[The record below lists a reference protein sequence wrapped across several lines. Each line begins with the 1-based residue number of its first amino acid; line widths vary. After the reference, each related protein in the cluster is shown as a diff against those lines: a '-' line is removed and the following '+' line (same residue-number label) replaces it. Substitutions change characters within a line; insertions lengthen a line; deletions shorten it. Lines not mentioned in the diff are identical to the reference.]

1 MTILTNFKNARHFRI
16 SSILRSTNAED
27 SLAERKFECKLWSGQ
42 TVRKIL
48 RVLSIATLIVV
59 LSGCGGGGGSGAP
72 PGDPPP
78 DDPPPGDPPPP
89 DPGGIV
95 PQTEQVVA
103 FPETGQ
109 SPEREVRTEEMN
121 RVLAMHRR
129 GGTGRGEIVGIFD
142 SGTNESHPDLG
153 GQYAHVC
160 AMANCDKD
168 GRPELNRGENG
179 SRLDPSP
186 LEDTDG
192 HGTPV
197 SGVVAAKKNGQGVF
211 GIAYEA
217 KIASYGNTASTQFP
231 WGNSCYGN
239 HCPPGINEKDHQWG
253 PEFDRQIARGIDWM
267 RNLDV
272 GVTSM
277 SWGRSF
283 PWPGFPTFT
292 QEYFRS
298 DMMPLSLPAFEK
310 YVEAGGVVVWAVGN
324 GQSFNPAM
332 ESVLPR
338 YFRHLEKGWL
348 SVVGLDSDGGFA
360 GGSYKCGV
368 AADWC
373 IAAPIM
379 LLLPKRN
386 GKWEV
391 TGGTSF
397 AAPYVAGGMAALKSM
412 FPNLTYQQVRD
423 RIFRTADK
431 TGQYSNRARFGQGR
445 INLDAASSPVDGT
458 NFALGTSATG
468 PVSSTAETRL
478 TLPRPAIEQNLNGQ
492 FTLVFD
498 GYQRAPFK
506 VGLGSFAEARGSYLS
521 MDDLALTRW
530 RQHHHEK
537 HDGRTSITASD
548 GDFQGFGLQE
558 SRSFVGFGRG
568 AGVTQGL
575 ARLVGAPLPNHDYRM
590 SKDATGVALR
600 FANGFGIW
608 HASLAYGAAKPGT
621 PGFGVSSWHPK
632 TVVTTSFVPKRSGKM
647 ATAQSFGITFASGL
661 KRPMG
666 WHGTGALE
674 LQGDSVELGWRRNIA
689 THRSVRVDLTNRV
702 TRLALQG
709 GPLLQFDDALLGS
722 MGIAMSFL
730 PNSSVTVETQ
740 LGVERP
746 IAPFKGSIRSAS
758 SVDESGRIAHQNV
771 AIDGRKLLSFNKAVV
786 RVGVKGRSNSYYSV
800 GVAAVRDGFGSTAS
814 LAGFQM
820 ESKF

>member
-1 MTILTNFKNARHFRI
+1 MTIPPTSYRNTRRFRI
-16 SSILRSTNAED
+16 SSTLRATDAGGPVAERNFECNLRS
-27 SLAERKFECKLWSGQ
+27 RQ
-42 TVRKIL
+42 TFRKIL
-48 RVLSIATLIVV
+48 WVLSLATLIVV
-59 LSGCGGGGGSGAP
+59 LSGCGGGGGGSVAPPGVTPPDDPP

-78 DDPPPGDPPPP
+78 DDPPPAGRGGVV
-89 DPGGIV
+89 PGN
-95 PQTEQVVA
+95 EQVVA
-103 FPETGQ
+103 FPETGNTQ
-109 SPEREVRTEEMN
+109 SPEYRVRRQEME

-129 GGTGRGEIVGIFD
+129 GGTGEGEIVGIFD
-142 SGTNESHPDLG
+142 SGTNERHPDLG
-153 GQYAHVC
+153 GQFHLAC
-160 AMANCDKD
+160 AMGNCAHDN
-168 GRPELNRGENG
+168 RPELNRPDG
-179 SRLDPSP
+179 SP

-217 KIASYGNTASTQFP
+217 KIASYGNTASLQPP
-231 WGNSCYGN
+231 WGNDSS
-239 HCPPGINEKDHQWG
+239 EKDHQWG
-253 PEFDRQIARGIDWM
+253 PEFDRQTARGMDWM
-267 RNLDV
+267 RSLGV

-283 PWPGFPTFT
+283 PWPGFPDFT
-292 QEYFRS
+292 KDFFS
-298 DMMPLSLPAFEK
+298 NDMMPLSLPAFKK
-310 YVEAGGVVVWAVGN
+310 YVEAGGVVVWAAGN
-324 GQSFNPAM
+324 GQAFNPAM
-332 ESVLPR
+332 ESMLPR
-338 YFRHLEKGWL
+338 YFSELEKGWV
-348 SVVGLDSDGGFA
+348 SVVGLDGDGSFA
-360 GGSYKCGV
+360 GGSYRCGV

-373 IAAPIM
+373 IAAPIV
-379 LLLPKRN
+379 LLTTSRN
-386 GKWEV
+386 GKWDV
-391 TGGTSF
+391 AGGTSF
-397 AAPYVAGGMAALKSM
+397 AAPYVAGGLAALKSM
-412 FPNLTYQQVRD
+412 FPNLSYHQLRD

-445 INLDAASSPVDGT
+445 LNLDAASSPVGGT

-468 PVSSTAETRL
+468 PASSTAGTRL

-506 VGLGSFAEARGSYLS
+506 VGLGSFAEPRSSYLS

-530 RQHHHEK
+530 QQHRHEK
-537 HDGRTSITASD
+537 HDGHTSITASD
-548 GDFQGFGLQE
+548 GDFQGFGLRE

-575 ARLVGAPLPNHDYRM
+575 ARLVGAALPNNDYRM
-590 SKDATGVALR
+590 SKDATGVALG
-600 FANGFGIW
+600 FDNGFGIW

-632 TVVTTSFVPKRSGKM
+632 TVVTTSFVPKRSGE
-647 ATAQSFGITFASGL
+647 TTRAQAFGITFASGL

-666 WHGTGALE
+666 WQGTGALE
-674 LQGDSVELGWRRNIA
+674 LKGDSVELGWRRNIA
-689 THRSVRVDLTNRV
+689 THKSVRVDLTNRV

-722 MGIAMSFL
+722 MGIAISFL
-730 PNSSVTVETQ
+730 PNNSVTLETQ

-746 IAPFKGSIRSAS
+746 IAPFTGSIRTAT
-758 SVDESGRIAHQNV
+758 SVDESGRIDYQNV

-786 RVGVKGRSNSYYSV
+786 RVGIKGGSNSYYSV

>member
-1 MTILTNFKNARHFRI
+1 
-16 SSILRSTNAED
+16 
-27 SLAERKFECKLWSGQ
+27 
-42 TVRKIL
+42 
-48 RVLSIATLIVV
+48 
-59 LSGCGGGGGSGAP
+59 
-72 PGDPPP
+72 
-78 DDPPPGDPPPP
+78 
-89 DPGGIV
+89 
-95 PQTEQVVA
+95 
-103 FPETGQ
+103 
-109 SPEREVRTEEMN
+109 
-121 RVLAMHRR
+121 MHRR
-129 GGTGRGEIVGIFD
+129 GGTGAGQTVGIFD

-160 AMANCDKD
+160 AL
-168 GRPELNRGENG
+168 GRDCYEDNLPEIYPGEG
-179 SRLDPSP
+179 SP
-186 LEDTDG
+186 LEDTDD

-197 SGVVAAKKNGQGVF
+197 SGVVAAKRNGQGVI
-211 GIAYEA
+211 GVAYEA
-217 KIASYGNTASTQFP
+217 KIASYGNTASTQYP
-231 WGNSCYGN
+231 WGNSCYGSD
-239 HCPPGINEKDHQWG
+239 CPSDLNEKDHQWG
-253 PEFDRQIARGIDWM
+253 PRFDEQIARGIDWM
-267 RNLDV
+267 RSLNV
-272 GVTSM
+272 HVTNM

-283 PWPGFPTFT
+283 PWPGFPEFN
-292 QEYFRS
+292 QDYFRN

-310 YVEAGGVVVWAVGN
+310 YVEAGGVVVWAAGN
-324 GQSFNPAM
+324 GQAFNPAM
-332 ESVLPR
+332 ESMLPR
-338 YFRHLEKGWL
+338 YFRNLEKGWI
-348 SVVGLDSDGGFA
+348 SVVGMDGDGSFS

-373 IAAPIM
+373 IAAPII
-379 LLLPKRN
+379 LLTTETR
-386 GKWEV
+386 GKWDV
-391 TGGTSF
+391 AGGTSF
-397 AAPYVAGGMAALKSM
+397 AAPYVAGSLAALKSM

>member
-1 MTILTNFKNARHFRI
+1 MTIPLASYRNTRRFRF
-16 SSILRSTNAED
+16 SSILRATHAED
-27 SLAERKFECKLWSGQ
+27 PVAERNFECNLGSRQTFRKFLW
-42 TVRKIL
+42 
-48 RVLSIATLIVV
+48 VLSLATLIFV
-59 LSGCGGGGGSGAP
+59 LAGCGGGGGSVAP
-72 PGDPPP
+72 PDSPPPDGPPPDGPPP
-78 DDPPPGDPPPP
+78 DDPPPGDS
-89 DPGGIV
+89 GGIV
-95 PQTEQVVA
+95 PGTEQVVA
-103 FPETGQ
+103 FPETGF
-109 SPEREVRTEEMN
+109 PTEDRVRQEEIE

-142 SGTNESHPDLG
+142 SGTNESHPDLSR
-153 GQYAHVC
+153 QYAHVC
-160 AMANCDKD
+160 ALGNCDKD
-168 GRPELNRGENG
+168 GRPNLADG
-179 SRLDPSP
+179 SP

-197 SGVVAAKKNGQGVF
+197 SGVVAAKRNGQGVF
-211 GIAYEA
+211 GIAYDA
-217 KIASYGNTASTQFP
+217 KIASYGNTASTQYP
-231 WGNSCYGN
+231 WGNSCHGSN
-239 HCPPGINEKDHQWG
+239 CPSDINEKDHQWG

-272 GVTSM
+272 HVTNM

-292 QEYFRS
+292 QEFFRN
-298 DMMPLSLPAFEK
+298 DMMPRSLPAFEK
-310 YVEAGGVVVWAVGN
+310 YVEAGGVVVWAAGN
-324 GQSFNPAM
+324 GQAFNPAM
-332 ESVLPR
+332 ESMLPR
-338 YFRHLEKGWL
+338 YFPGLEKGWL
-348 SVVGLDSDGGFA
+348 TVVGMDGDGSFS

-373 IAAPIM
+373 IAAPFI
-379 LLLPKRN
+379 LLTTERK
-386 GKWEV
+386 GKWAV
-391 TGGTSF
+391 AGGTSF

-423 RIFRTADK
+423 RILRTADK

-445 INLDAASSPVDGT
+445 LNLDAASSPVDGT

-468 PVSSTAETRL
+468 PVSSTAGTRL

-492 FTLVFD
+492 FTLIFD

-506 VGLGSFAEARGSYLS
+506 VGLGSFAEPQGSYLS

-530 RQHHHEK
+530 QQHYHEK

-548 GDFQGFGLQE
+548 GDFEGFGLRE

-590 SKDATGVALR
+590 SKDATGVALGFNNR
-600 FANGFGIW
+600 FGIW

-647 ATAQSFGITFASGL
+647 TRAQTFGITFASGL

-674 LQGDSVELGWRRNIA
+674 LKGDSVELGWRRNIA
-689 THRSVRVDLTNRV
+689 THKSVRVDLTNRV

-709 GPLLQFDDALLGS
+709 GPLLRFDDALLGS
-722 MGIAMSFL
+722 TGITISFL
-730 PNSSVTVETQ
+730 PNNSVTVETQ

-746 IAPFKGSIRSAS
+746 IAPFTGSIRSAT
-758 SVDESGRIAHQNV
+758 SVDESGRIAYQNV
-771 AIDGRKLLSFNKAVV
+771 AIAGRELLSFDKAVV
-786 RVGVKGRSNSYYSV
+786 RVGIKGGSNSYYTV